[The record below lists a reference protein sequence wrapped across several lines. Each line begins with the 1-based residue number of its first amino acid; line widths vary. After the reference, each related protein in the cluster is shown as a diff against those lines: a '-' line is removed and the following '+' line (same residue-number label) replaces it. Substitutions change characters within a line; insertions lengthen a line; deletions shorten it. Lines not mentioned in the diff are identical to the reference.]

1 MGKEGSA
8 DRLSP
13 CKVDSAIASCSEMHD
28 MKEAV
33 HEAKKKLEGIGED
46 RQTQVPPPTR
56 LWGGE
61 EQHLPA
67 QHCATLSPGVSA
79 GGPR

>member
-1 MGKEGSA
+1 MGKEGPA

-46 RQTQVPPPTR
+46 RQSQVP
-56 LWGGE
+56 
-61 EQHLPA
+61 
-67 QHCATLSPGVSA
+67 ATSPRSTLRHAEPRGVSW
-79 GGPR
+79 GPSLASR